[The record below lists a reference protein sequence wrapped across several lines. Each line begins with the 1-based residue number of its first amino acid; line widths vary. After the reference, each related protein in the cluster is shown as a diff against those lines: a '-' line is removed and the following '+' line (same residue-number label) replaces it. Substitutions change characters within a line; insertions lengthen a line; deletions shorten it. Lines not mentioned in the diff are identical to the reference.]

1 MYAVAKTVVLS
12 PHYQCLFPL
21 PYYKE
26 ERERVSHMGTIAA
39 ELINHPSN
47 HVLPSDHS
55 VPLRYA
61 VYLQQ
66 LLVDHRV
73 LLIKV
78 RFKEVKDVLVL

>member
-1 MYAVAKTVVLS
+1 
-12 PHYQCLFPL
+12 
-21 PYYKE
+21 
-26 ERERVSHMGTIAA
+26 MGTIAA

-55 VPLRYA
+55 IPLRYA

-73 LLIKV
+73 LLIKG
-78 RFKEVKDVLVL
+78 RFKEVKDVMVL